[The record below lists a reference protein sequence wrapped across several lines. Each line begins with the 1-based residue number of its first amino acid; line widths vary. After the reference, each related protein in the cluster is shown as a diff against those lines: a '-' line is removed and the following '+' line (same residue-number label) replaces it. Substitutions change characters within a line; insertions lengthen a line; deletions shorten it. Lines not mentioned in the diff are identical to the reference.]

1 MALAQHRIPLHGDTP
16 YPHERD
22 AIAFVEEQLPNQSPF
37 LAWELV
43 ELLEGSTG
51 RLYEIDLLV
60 LGYSA
65 LYLIEIKSGP
75 GVYKGDSIDWYRDVP
90 GEPPHYLECP
100 YRLANTK
107 AKVLASLLQRR
118 LRERTPWVQALI
130 FLSNH
135 DAKLSLRADGL
146 TSVVTRA
153 TIKRALTHH
162 EFPNRDPH
170 WRGEPIREPL
180 IRDLIRA
187 IEESGVR
194 PRKGRMFVGSYELG
208 AILEEGSGYQDRIAT
223 HRVTKSIERRVRTY
237 LVPQQTSVE
246 RRQTLRR
253 AADREAQLLHELREY
268 DGILRFSD
276 YVEDAPLGPTVL
288 FDPFDGL
295 RLDAFIRQNPN
306 LSLGERV
313 DILRQI
319 GHALAF
325 CHRRGVR
332 HGGLN
337 PEAALVRRALGGALE
352 VRLFNFQLA
361 STDRVE
367 PTAHVSAWT
376 AQPMLVYQAPELRE
390 DPMARS
396 AESDIFSLG
405 ALAYFALTGQAPA
418 VDVVALDE
426 RLRAQGALDPR
437 AVDDRISADI
447 AEVIKNATNVS
458 WSQRFDDAAE
468 WVELLEEYA
477 TAPEPASKPS
487 FVDPL
492 QATKGDRLSA
502 ALGVVSVLGQG
513 ASARVLRVRRFPED
527 TEYALKVSL
536 SAEHDDRVRA
546 EGRTL
551 EKLRHARIVE
561 KVGDLELSDHAC
573 LLLTIAGT
581 MTLQRQLQQQ
591 GPAPLDYA
599 LRWGEDLLSAV
610 EYLEDEG
617 VAHRDIKPANLGIG
631 STGKKANHLSL
642 FDFSL
647 AGDGT
652 PLDAGTAAYRDPF
665 LRTRGAWDAA
675 ADRWSAAVTLHEMLT
690 GVRATYGGPQG
701 SSVDPDAKLTLAVE
715 RFDASIRDR
724 LVHFFEKA
732 LAREASARFESAA
745 AMRRAWIACFAEPS
759 AHPATT
765 AELAPELAAPE
776 QTTPLPA
783 PAAPTDEDLR
793 RISPDA
799 PIASLPL
806 SIRAK
811 NALDR
816 AGVVRARHL
825 VKLPDNR
832 ISAIRGVG
840 ANVVREIH
848 AFCTRWRALQSST
861 DLEIPVF
868 FPGYRGENAPLASLA
883 LPGAVVDTL
892 TTAGLGTCTLLAG
905 APADQVATLAKRDA
919 FEVQL
924 LRDLLDRER
933 RAADERDHPST
944 VEGWCE
950 ALLPEKKR
958 KDRPA
963 IAAVVRAMLGL
974 TPPADG
980 KPLLPIGAS
989 ASDAAEASGTT
1000 PANVYLGLGRAR
1012 QAWKAHPASAEL
1024 LAMARALVDAS
1035 GGALPVVEAAEQFL
1049 VRVPYDRGRPQD
1061 EAVRSAGALVRVAA
1075 DLDREADAPQVVQAR
1090 IGDVLWLCASSS
1102 HIAALRELASAAD
1115 ALAARTPLAS
1125 APETQAALLD
1135 VSKDTPLA
1143 ALPADRLAP
1152 LAARASATAACSTRF
1167 EMYPRGMDPRRAIEL
1182 TASVLTGDALTP
1194 DEISKR
1200 VRDRYPEAGA
1210 LPDGPE
1216 LDRLLE
1222 PHGLQWS
1229 GKAYQR
1235 RGEEGRTRYSTMH
1248 STFTR
1253 LPTALPLERREAS
1266 PEALGARELDERLVS
1281 AVDRKQL
1288 RIVLVRSDL
1297 LPKALPR
1304 LAERL
1309 GVPVRRVDSLLIE
1322 AMERRA
1328 SEDEVDFSVLHE
1340 THEKGDG
1347 GNDWARLVDLAREAG
1362 DQVAKTLL
1370 PAREPLLLSH
1380 LGLVVRYGLQPFVDA
1395 IADAARRDDCEAIL
1409 LVLPAHDES
1418 VAASLEGLRVP
1429 GLLPSQVLRLSRE
1442 WIENRHNAAAPAA

>member
-1 MALAQHRIPLHGDTP
+1 LALAQHRIPLHGDTP
-16 YPHERD
+16 YPHERE

-43 ELLEGSTG
+43 ELLDGSTG

-65 LYLIEIKSGP
+65 LYLVEIKSGP

-100 YRLANTK
+100 YRLTNTK
-107 AKVLASLLQRR
+107 AKVLAGLLQRR
-118 LRERTPWVQALI
+118 LRERTPWVQPLI
-130 FLSNH
+130 FLSH
-135 DAKLSLRADGL
+135 SDVKLSLRADGL
-146 TSVVTRA
+146 TAVVTRA

-170 WRGEPIREPL
+170 WRGEPIRDPVVRHL
-180 IRDLIRA
+180 TRA

-223 HRVTKSIERRVRTY
+223 HRVTKTIELRARTY
-237 LVPQQTSVE
+237 LVPQQTSIE

-253 AADREAQLLHELREY
+253 AADREAQLLHDLREY
-268 DGILRFSD
+268 AGILRFSH

-288 FDPFDGL
+288 FDPFDGV
-295 RLDAFIRQNPN
+295 RLDAFIRQNHD
-306 LSLGERV
+306 LSLSERV

-325 CHRRGVR
+325 CHRRGVL

-337 PEAALVRRALGGALE
+337 PEAALVRRAPGGALE

-367 PTAHVSAWT
+367 PTAHISAWT

-390 DPMARS
+390 DPTARS
-396 AESDIFSLG
+396 PESDIFSLG
-405 ALAYFALTGQAPA
+405 AVAYFVLTGQAPA
-418 VDVVALDE
+418 ADVVALDE
-426 RLRAQGALDPR
+426 RLRAQSALDPR
-437 AVDDRISADI
+437 AVDDRISADV
-447 AEVIKNATNVS
+447 AEVIKNATNVA
-458 WSQRFDDAAE
+458 WAQRFDNAAE

-477 TAPEPASKPS
+477 TAPEPALKPS
-487 FVDPL
+487 FADPL
-492 QATKGDRLSA
+492 HATKGDRLSA
-502 ALGVVSVLGQG
+502 ALEVIGVLGQG
-513 ASARVLRVRRFPED
+513 ASARVLRVRRLPED

-561 KVGDLELSDHAC
+561 KVDELDLSDHAC

-647 AGDGT
+647 AGDST

-665 LRTRGAWDAA
+665 LRARGAWDAA

-690 GVRATYGGPQG
+690 GARATYGGPHG
-701 SSVDPDAKLTLAVE
+701 SSVDPGAKLALAAE

-724 LVHFFEKA
+724 LVRFFEKA
-732 LAREASARFESAA
+732 LARDASARFDSAA
-745 AMRRAWIACFAEPS
+745 AMRRAWTACFAESS
-759 AHPATT
+759 AHPEATAART
-765 AELAPELAAPE
+765 AALAAPE
-776 QTTPLPA
+776 ETTPLPA
-783 PAAPTDEDLR
+783 APTDDDLR

-799 PIASLPL
+799 PIATLPL

-825 VKLPDNR
+825 AKLPANR

-840 ANVVREIH
+840 AQVVREIH
-848 AFCTRWRALQSST
+848 AFGTRWRALQSSS
-861 DLEIPVF
+861 DLETPLF
-868 FPGYRGENAPLASLA
+868 FPFYRGENVPIGSPA
-883 LPGAVVDTL
+883 LSAAAVDAL
-892 TTAGLGTCTLLAG
+892 TTAGLGTCALLAG
-905 APADQVATLAKRDA
+905 APADQVATLAKRGA

-924 LRDLLDRER
+924 LRDVLDREH

-944 VEGWCE
+944 IEGWCQ
-950 ALLPEKKR
+950 ALLPEKRR

-974 TPPADG
+974 TSPAEG

-989 ASDAAEASGTT
+989 ASDVAEASGTT

-1012 QAWKAHPASAEL
+1012 QAWNAHPAGAEL
-1024 LAMARALVDAS
+1024 LAMVRGLVDAS
-1035 GGALPVVEAAEQFL
+1035 GGALSLVEAAEQLL
-1049 VRVPYDRGRPQD
+1049 VRIPYDRARPQD
-1061 EAVRSAGALVRVAA
+1061 EAVRSAAALVRVAA

-1102 HIAALRELASAAD
+1102 HVAALRELASAAD
-1115 ALAARTPLAS
+1115 ALAARMPLAS
-1125 APETQAALLD
+1125 APETQAALLE
-1135 VSKDTPLA
+1135 VAKETPLA
-1143 ALPADRLAP
+1143 ALAADRLAP

-1167 EMYPRGMDPRRAIEL
+1167 EMYPRGMDPRRAVEL

-1194 DEISKR
+1194 DEVRKR
-1200 VRDRYPEAGA
+1200 VKDRYPEAAA
-1210 LPDGPE
+1210 LPDRPE
-1216 LDRLLE
+1216 LDGLLE
-1222 PHGLQWS
+1222 PHGLQWT
-1229 GKAYQR
+1229 GKSYQR
-1235 RGEEGRTRYSTMH
+1235 RGEEARTRYSTVH

-1253 LPTALPLERREAS
+1253 LPTALPLEPRQAT
-1266 PEALGARELDERLVS
+1266 PEALGAREIDERLVS

-1288 RIVLVRSDL
+1288 RVVLVRSDL
-1297 LPKALPR
+1297 VPKALPR
-1304 LAERL
+1304 LAERF
-1309 GVPVRRVDSLLIE
+1309 GVPVHRVDRLLIE
-1322 AMERRA
+1322 AMERGA
-1328 SEDEVDFSVLHE
+1328 TEDEIDATVLHE
-1340 THEKGDG
+1340 THEEGARG
-1347 GNDWARLVDLAREAG
+1347 SDWAHLVDLAAEAS
-1362 DQVAKTLL
+1362 DQVAKALL
-1370 PAREPLLLSH
+1370 PPREPLLLSH
-1380 LGLVVRYGLQPFVDA
+1380 LGLVVRYGLQRFVEA
-1395 IADAARRDDCEAIL
+1395 VADASRRDECEAIF

-1418 VAASLEGLRVP
+1418 IAASLEGLRVP

>member
-1 MALAQHRIPLHGDTP
+1 MPLASHRIPLRGDTP
-16 YPHERD
+16 YAHERE

-43 ELLEGSTG
+43 ELLEASTG

-107 AKVLASLLQRR
+107 AKVLGGLLQRR
-118 LRERTPWVQALI
+118 MRERAPWVQPLI
-130 FLSNH
+130 FLSHN

-146 TSVVTRA
+146 TAVVTRA

-170 WRGEPIREPL
+170 WRGEPIRDPVV
-180 IRDLIRA
+180 RDLTRA

-194 PRKGRMFVGSYELG
+194 ARKGRMFVGSYELG

-223 HRVTKSIERRVRTY
+223 HRANRTIEKRARTY

-253 AADREAQLLHELREY
+253 AADREAQLLHELRDY

-295 RLDAFIRQNPN
+295 RLDAFIRQNHD

-313 DILRQI
+313 DIVRQI

-337 PEAALVRRALGGALE
+337 PEAALVRRAPGGALE

-390 DPMARS
+390 DPTVRS
-396 AESDIFSLG
+396 AEADIFSLG
-405 ALAYFALTGQAPA
+405 AVAYFVLTGQAPA
-418 VDVVALDE
+418 SDVVALDE
-426 RLRAQGALDPR
+426 RLRAQSALDPR

-447 AEVIKNATNVS
+447 AEVIKHATNVA
-458 WSQRFDDAAE
+458 WTQRFDDAAE

-477 TAPEPASKPS
+477 TAPESASKPN
-487 FVDPL
+487 FADPL

-502 ALGVVSVLGQG
+502 ALEVVGVLGQG
-513 ASARVLRVRRFPED
+513 ASARVIRVRRLPED

-536 SAEHDDRVRA
+536 STEHDDRVRA

-551 EKLRHARIVE
+551 ERLRHARIVE
-561 KVGDLELSDHAC
+561 KIGDLELSGHAC

-581 MTLQRQLQQQ
+581 TTLQRELQQQ
-591 GPAPLDYA
+591 GPPPLDYA

-617 VAHRDIKPANLGIG
+617 VGHRDIKPANLGIG

-675 ADRWSAAVTLHEMLT
+675 ADRWSTAVTLHEMLT
-690 GVRATYGGPQG
+690 GVRASYGGPYG
-701 SSVDPDAKLTLAVE
+701 SSVDPDAKLTLAAE

-724 LVHFFEKA
+724 LVRFFEKA
-732 LAREASARFESAA
+732 LARDASARFESAA
-745 AMRRAWIACFAEPS
+745 AMRRGWIACFAEPS
-759 AHPATT
+759 ARPEATRER
-765 AELAPELAAPE
+765 ARELAPPE
-776 QTTPLPA
+776 EPPPP
-783 PAAPTDEDLR
+783 PAAPTDDDLR

-799 PIASLPL
+799 PIAALPL

-825 VKLPDNR
+825 AKLPDNR

-840 ANVVREIH
+840 AQVVREIH
-848 AFCTRWRALQSST
+848 AFSTRWRALQSSS
-861 DLEIPVF
+861 DLETPLF
-868 FPGYRGENAPLASLA
+868 FPGYRGENVTLASPA
-883 LPGAVVDTL
+883 LPAAVVDTL
-892 TTAGLGTCTLLAG
+892 TTAGLGTCALLAG
-905 APADQVATLAKRDA
+905 APADQVTTLAKRGS

-924 LRDLLDRER
+924 LRDLLDREH

-950 ALLPEKKR
+950 GLLPENRR
-958 KDRPA
+958 KGRPA

-989 ASDAAEASGTT
+989 ASDAAEASGST
-1000 PANVYLGLGRAR
+1000 PPNVYLGLGRAR

-1024 LAMARALVDAS
+1024 LAMARGLVDAS
-1035 GGALPVVEAAEQFL
+1035 GGALPLVEAAEQLL
-1049 VRVPYDRGRPQD
+1049 VRMPYDRSRPQD
-1061 EAVRSAGALVRVAA
+1061 EAVRSAAALVRVAA

-1090 IGDVLWLCASSS
+1090 VGDVLWLCASSS
-1102 HIAALRELASAAD
+1102 HVAALRELASTAD

-1135 VSKDTPLA
+1135 AAKDTPLA

-1167 EMYPRGMDPRRAIEL
+1167 EMYPRGMAPRRAVEL

-1194 DEISKR
+1194 DEIQKR

-1210 LPDGPE
+1210 LPDRPE

-1222 PHGLQWS
+1222 PNGLQWT
-1229 GKAYQR
+1229 GKGYQR
-1235 RGEEGRTRYSTMH
+1235 PGEEARTRYSTLH

-1253 LPTALPLERREAS
+1253 LRTALPFEPREAT
-1266 PEALGARELDERLVS
+1266 PEALGAREIDDRLVS
-1281 AVDRKQL
+1281 AVDRKHL
-1288 RIVLVRSDL
+1288 RVVLVRSDL
-1297 LPKALPR
+1297 VPKALPR

-1309 GVPVRRVDSLLIE
+1309 GVPVHRVDRLLIE

-1340 THEKGDG
+1340 THERGDRG
-1347 GNDWARLVDLAREAG
+1347 SDWARLVDLAAEAS
-1362 DQVAKTLL
+1362 DDVAKSLL
-1370 PAREPLLLSH
+1370 PARAPLLLSH
-1380 LGLVVRYGLQPFVDA
+1380 LGLVIRYGLQRFVDA
-1395 IADAARRDDCEAIL
+1395 VADASRRDECEAIF

-1418 VAASLEGLRVP
+1418 VAASLEGIRVP